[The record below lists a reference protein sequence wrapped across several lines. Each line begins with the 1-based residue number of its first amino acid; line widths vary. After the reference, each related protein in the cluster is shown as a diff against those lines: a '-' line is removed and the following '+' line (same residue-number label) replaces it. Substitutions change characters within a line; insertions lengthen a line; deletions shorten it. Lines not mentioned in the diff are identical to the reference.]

1 MKIIKKN
8 RRGGFYKIVF
18 FFFILFGRFPPVSA
32 ELEDVYLWKSKH
44 SLKGQTISI
53 PHYLIITNYTRA
65 SPLLRK
71 VNRFL
76 YPPYLEGGECSV
88 NRDIYFSLKVKG
100 VLPPNTALEVIEMF
114 YVRKDPGLIEKLM
127 FKILDFKG
135 IGIKGGPAAYCLA
148 RDLENREFILREII
162 AYKPNFYLYNS
173 LPAKRA
179 ANILSHWTE
188 QGQKTKKVLLT
199 FELTKEHNEKCG
211 WGWPKGKKPK
221 IMKPEKEIKIL
232 MEKAVQFMKK
242 NSSFYTFEDI
252 NIRSDQVEAALGE
265 KALAFLIL
273 NSSPL
278 RIKDISLA
286 EGR

>member
-1 MKIIKKN
+1 MILIS
-8 RRGGFYKIVF
+8 
-18 FFFILFGRFPPVSA
+18 FILLGWFSPVSA

-44 SLKGQTISI
+44 SLKGQNISI

-76 YPPYLEGGECSV
+76 YPPYLEGRECSV
-88 NRDIYFSLKVKG
+88 NRDIYFSLKVQD
-100 VLPPNTALEVIEMF
+100 VLPPNTPLDVIEVF
-114 YVRKDPGLIEKLM
+114 YVRKDPGLMEKLM

-135 IGIKGGPAAYCLA
+135 IGIKGGPTTYCLA
-148 RDLENREFILREII
+148 RDSKNREFILREIT
-162 AYKPNFYLYNS
+162 AYKPNFYLYKS
-173 LPAKRA
+173 LPAKKA
-179 ANILSHWTE
+179 ANILSLWTN
-188 QGQKTKKVLLT
+188 QDQQTKKVLLT
-199 FELTKEHNEKCG
+199 FELTKEHNKKCG
-211 WGWPKGKKPK
+211 WGWPKGKEPK
-221 IMKPEKEIKIL
+221 IMKPEEEIKIL

-242 NSSFYTFEDI
+242 NGPLYTFEDI
-252 NIRSDQVEAALGE
+252 HIRSDQVEVALGE

-286 EGR
+286 DGR